1 MREKLSD
8 YHAKRDFRITP
19 EPAGEAIAPG
29 ERLRFV
35 VQKHDA
41 RRLHY
46 DFRLEIGGT
55 LKSWAIP
62 KGPSLDPADKR
73 LAVHVE
79 DHPLGYIDFEGDIP
93 EPQYGAGRVEVWD
106 IGYWEPQGDPE
117 RDYAAGK
124 LKFRLDGEKLQGG
137 WTLVRTRLGGSG
149 GKEQWLLIKERDDIA
164 RPAREYDITEALP
177 DSVLQQVRS
186 GGRQRHATHDAHLK
200 GRPTARTAR
209 APVSKDEE
217 PHADPAGLQKHRQKT
232 GAPSRRG
239 NLQYVIEGVEIT
251 HSERVMDPE
260 SGVTKLDI
268 ARYYQRVA
276 PCLLPFLRNRPV
288 YLLRCPEGI
297 AEEHFFQKHINRL
310 AIAGI
315 RELDYSLDPGHGP
328 LMAIDDVHALIGAAQ
343 MGTIELHACSAAADR
358 IDRPDCMVFDLDPD
372 PDLPWTQVAA
382 GARLVR
388 AMLDEL
394 GLASFLKTSGGKGLH
409 LAVPLSRRHAWDDV
423 TAFSQAVA
431 EQLAGTRPELFSAKM
446 GERNR
451 VGKIFIDYM
460 RNRRHAS
467 TVAPYSL
474 RARPEMGVAVPLGWD
489 ELDSIGGAAE
499 WTIRTLPA
507 RLDALTS
514 DPWQDYFRTHQNLTA
529 AMRDKLGI
537 RKTRAA

>member
-1 MREKLSD
+1 MPDKLSA
-8 YHAKRDFRITP
+8 YHAKRNFRLTP
-19 EPAGEAIAPG
+19 EPAGEIAMPG

-93 EPQYGAGRVEVWD
+93 ERQYGAGRVEVWD
-106 IGYWEPQGDPE
+106 IGHWEPQGDPQ
-117 RDYAAGK
+117 RDYEAGK

-149 GKEQWLLIKERDDIA
+149 GKEQWLLIKERDGVA
-164 RPAREYDITEALP
+164 RSAQEYDITEALP
-177 DSVLQQVRS
+177 DSVLQDVRS
-186 GGRQRHATHDAHLK
+186 GNSRRHAPHETPARSK
-200 GRPTARTAR
+200 PAPAARTRKASPR
-209 APVSKDEE
+209 KEE
-217 PHADPAGLQKHRQKT
+217 K
-232 GAPSRRG
+232 RRER
-239 NLQYVIEGVEIT
+239 IEDVDIT
-251 HSERVMDPE
+251 HPDRVMDTE
-260 SGVTKLDI
+260 SGATKLDV

-276 PCLLPFLRNRPV
+276 PCLLPFLRKRPV

-297 AEEHFFQKHINRL
+297 AGEHFFQKHINRL

-315 RELDYSLDPGHGP
+315 RKIDPSLDPGHGP
-328 LMAIDDVHALIGAAQ
+328 LMAIEDAHALVGAAQ
-343 MGTIELHACSAAADR
+343 MGTVELHACNAAADR

-372 PDLPWTQVAA
+372 PGLPWARVAE
-382 GARLVR
+382 GARLVK
-388 AMLDEL
+388 ALLDEL

-409 LAVPLSRRHAWDDV
+409 IVVPLSRRHAWDDV

-431 EQLAGTRPELFSAKM
+431 EQLASTQPELFSAKM
-446 GERNR
+446 GEQNR
-451 VGKIFIDYM
+451 VRKIFIDYM

-474 RARPEMGVAVPLGWD
+474 RARPGLGVAVPIGWD

-507 RLDALTS
+507 RLDTLKS
-514 DPWQDYFRTHQNLTA
+514 DPWQDYFGTRQNLTA
-529 AMRDKLGI
+529 AMKDRLGI